1 MEQRARTRQNF
12 EILHQD
18 GRKTDEF
25 RQVMFAQLL
34 MDNIVQTQGEDE
46 LGSERFRRLLAEA
59 QLALDAAVD
68 APSLVRTLRRITSSL
83 EASEPKTPPG

>member
-34 MDNIVQTQGEDE
+34 MDSIVQTQGKDE
-46 LGSERFRRLLAEA
+46 LGLERFRQLLVEA
-59 QLALDAAVD
+59 RLALQAVSD
-68 APSLVRTLRRITSSL
+68 PRSLVRTLRRITSSL
-83 EASEPKTPPG
+83 EES